1 MSKGIIHLVDDDSSV
16 RGTLARLLVSGGY
29 VVRVYASGTELIDAA
44 PSLTAGCILFDVNMP
59 GLDGFE
65 VQKALAE
72 RDVRLP
78 VVMMTGGGD
87 LTLLAWKAG
96 VAGFIPKPFGRS
108 EILAALEQAATEQF
122 VASAS

>member
-1 MSKGIIHLVDDDSSV
+1 MDKGLIHLVDDDSSV

-29 VVRVYASGTELIDAA
+29 VVRVYASGAELIEAA
-44 PSLTAGCILFDVNMP
+44 SSLEHGCILLDVNMP

-72 RDVRLP
+72 RKIRLP
-78 VVMMTGGGD
+78 VVMMTGAGD

-108 EILAALEQAATEQF
+108 EILAVLEQAASEQF
-122 VASAS
+122 VATAS